1 MEVLDTTALV
11 DFAGVAANVFLVDG
25 DSERVRSSRIACR
38 TAASCEVA
46 GASTMTNRGSPGAKR
61 LALASS
67 CYAAAPADSPSA
79 HGGPPLDAPAQVHSF
94 ADVLA
99 KTGRARATPKGC
111 KTP

>member
-25 DSERVRSSRIACR
+25 DCERVRSSRIACR

-46 GASTMTNRGSPGAKR
+46 GASAMTNRGNPCAKR

-67 CYAAAPADSPSA
+67 CYSAAQADSPAA
-79 HGGPPLDAPAQVHSF
+79 HAGPPLDAPAQVH
-94 ADVLA
+94 
-99 KTGRARATPKGC
+99 
-111 KTP
+111 